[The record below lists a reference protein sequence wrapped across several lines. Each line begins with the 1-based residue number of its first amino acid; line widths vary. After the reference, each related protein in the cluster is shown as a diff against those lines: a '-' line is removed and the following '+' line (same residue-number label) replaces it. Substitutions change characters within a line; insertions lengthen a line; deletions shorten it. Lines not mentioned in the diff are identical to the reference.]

1 MDLDKECK
9 RKNIMINLNTF
20 DKKPSRRL
28 GEITDEKLSKGE
40 RFDFKEIFN
49 EYAISQ

>member
-1 MDLDKECK
+1 
-9 RKNIMINLNTF
+9 MINLNTF

-40 RFDFKEIFN
+40 RFDF
-49 EYAISQ
+49 